1 MAKFM
6 KVLKIILISILVL
19 AGGACLVLYCVD
31 KALAKQILKTAVDYA
46 NRPLP
51 IVGVSSLV
59 LAGLVWKIF
68 QASGYGKKAIARIKS
83 EYESEKQKMKE
94 EYELKKLQYSAIIS
108 SYEREIDLVVDSVV
122 EVCESFPNKKVNKVG
137 ERLKGDVSKIKEEM
151 REKFNEIVD
160 SDVEALIQSKEEL
173 VGEIVD
179 LVKKEIV
186 DKYGE
191 EGQKALESISEA
203 EKV

>member
-1 MAKFM
+1 M
-6 KVLKIILISILVL
+6 
-19 AGGACLVLYCVD
+19 
-31 KALAKQILKTAVDYA
+31 
-46 NRPLP
+46 
-51 IVGVSSLV
+51 

-68 QASGYGKKAIARIKS
+68 QASGYGKKAIAKIKS
-83 EYESEKQKMKE
+83 EYESEKQKMKD

-137 ERLKGDVSKIKEEM
+137 EKLKGDVSKIKEEM
-151 REKFNEIVD
+151 RGKFNEIVD

-173 VGEIVD
+173 VGEIVSM
-179 LVKKEIV
+179 VKKEIV
-186 DKYGE
+186 DRYGE